1 MAWPPRR
8 VLVQETEYAITD
20 LGTLGGPT
28 STASDINDKGQVCG
42 TSHLVNGASHAF
54 LWQGR
59 LMKKIAA
66 EGFEGSIASRIDR
79 FGRVVG
85 DLKRGSMTLGFI
97 FDPKYPSRLTA
108 IQPLA
113 PFRDVHARGINEKG
127 QVVGWG
133 RDEQGRVR
141 ALLWNT
147 IGKPPIDLGTF
158 GGPNSAAYG
167 INSFGWIT
175 GYARLQTRKDH
186 AFFRKTGKLMD
197 LGPPSDQR
205 IASRFPFSYGYAIN
219 SSGQI
224 AGYVASVPFTTG
236 TTQAFLFTDH
246 FIILSN
252 SLGGTNSI
260 ALALNDRGEVVGR
273 AETSIRR
280 LHHAFLFRQ
289 GAMIDLNTRIPPNSG
304 WELTVAWGI
313 NNRGQS
319 VGTGT
324 RGGYEHAFLLTPVT
338 AKAPRP

>member
-1 MAWPPRR
+1 MLSNPA
-8 VLVQETEYAITD
+8 EYAITD

-42 TSHLVNGASHAF
+42 TSHFANGASHAF

-59 LMKKIAA
+59 RMKKITA

-85 DLKRGSMTLGFI
+85 DFKRGCMTWGFV
-97 FDPKYPSRLTA
+97 FDPKYPSRLTS

-133 RDEQGRVR
+133 RDEPGRVR

-175 GYARLQTRKDH
+175 GYARLQTGKDH
-186 AFFRKTGKLMD
+186 AFFRKTGKLID
-197 LGPPSDQR
+197 LGPPSDHR

-219 SSGQI
+219 SRGQI
-224 AGYVASVPFTTG
+224 AGYLASAPFTTG

-246 FIILSN
+246 FILLSN

-260 ALALNDRGEVVGR
+260 GLALNDTGEVVGR
-273 AETSIRR
+273 AETSIRGQY
-280 LHHAFLFRQ
+280 HAFLFRH
-289 GAMIDLNTRIPPNSG
+289 GAMIDLNSRTPPNSG
-304 WELTVAWGI
+304 WALTVAWGI
-313 NNRGQS
+313 NYRGQI
-319 VGTGT
+319 VGSGAVS
-324 RGGYEHAFLLTPVT
+324 GYEHAFLLTPVT
-338 AKAPRP
+338 ASAR

>member
-167 INSFGWIT
+167 INSVGWIT
-175 GYARLQTRKDH
+175 GYARLQTGKDH
-186 AFFRKTGKLMD
+186 AFFRKTGELMD
-197 LGPPSDQR
+197 LGPPSDHR
-205 IASRFPFSYGYAIN
+205 IASRFPFIYGYAIN

-224 AGYVASVPFTTG
+224 AGYLASAPFTTG
-236 TTQAFLFTDH
+236 TTQAFTLDELENLDRTK
-246 FIILSN
+246 
-252 SLGGTNSI
+252 I
-260 ALALNDRGEVVGR
+260 APGQIGHLVVGGICVICKVD
-273 AETSIRR
+273 A
-280 LHHAFLFRQ
+280 
-289 GAMIDLNTRIPPNSG
+289 D
-304 WELTVAWGI
+304 VAPIKAGD
-313 NNRGQS
+313 
-319 VGTGT
+319 
-324 RGGYEHAFLLTPVT
+324 LLTTSDTKGHAQKVVDSTKAVGAVLGKALGSLRKGKGTIPVLV
-338 AKAPRP
+338 ALQ